1 MVIRR
6 LGGTEAIGL
15 GFRALGR
22 RAVNHF
28 RDLAWLSRLFLVAAA
43 CASAWWGTQV
53 IRQAATLGYSATQGA
68 VLDSYATAHRS
79 KSGVSH
85 TAHVLYT
92 YTLAGQTHTSH
103 RFAYAHN
110 GPVAYG
116 KDWAEAHQP
125 GSDVTVY
132 YDPSTPGEA
141 VLRQGLMWRD
151 PIAFAISLAALFLSG
166 GIVGCVRSKLKNAR
180 LAGGR
185 LVFHLDESRVAISLA
200 PRSAWIVGCAAGG
213 VVALAGTILLGT
225 LVPDSFG
232 VIVGVQACVIVMS
245 LLIAAGV
252 YRFVESRRRCATRL
266 LVIDQTEQTLTIPTS
281 DSGGQPKLY
290 RFEDVHGFEVEK
302 VTSRSGRYNYVHHCV
317 VMSAR
322 ENGSDGRLQVHRLS
336 TDVEAIS
343 LTNWLN
349 ASVGAHGGKE
359 EHRAMAG

>member
-1 MVIRR
+1 M
-6 LGGTEAIGL
+6 
-15 GFRALGR
+15 
-22 RAVNHF
+22 NHF
-28 RDLAWLSRLFLVAAA
+28 RDLSWLFRLLLVAAA
-43 CASAWWGTQV
+43 CASAWWGTKV
-53 IRQAATLGYSATQGA
+53 IRQAATLGYSVTQGV

-92 YTLAGQTHTSH
+92 YTLAAQTHTSQ
-103 RFAYAHN
+103 RFSYAHN
-110 GPVAYG
+110 GPDAYG

-132 YDPSTPGEA
+132 YDPSNPGQA

-166 GIVGCVRSKLKNAR
+166 GIVGWLRSKLKNAR
-180 LAGGR
+180 LAGGL

-200 PRSAWIVGCAAGG
+200 PMSAWIVGSATGG
-213 VVALAGTILLGT
+213 VVALTGTILLGT

-232 VIVGVQACVIVMS
+232 VIVGVQACVIATS
-245 LLIAAGV
+245 LLFAAGV
-252 YRFVESRRRCATRL
+252 YRLMESRRRRASTL
-266 LVIDQTEQTLTIPTS
+266 LVIDQAEQTLTIPTS

-322 ENGSDGRLQVHRLS
+322 ENGATGRVQVHRLN

-349 ASVGAHGGKE
+349 ERVGAHGGKE
-359 EHRAMAG
+359 EPRAMAG